1 MSTAVNAD
9 ATLPGGFDPAPGVL
23 RDDAPP
29 ASGHQRERLLA
40 LVLPPFVLGLLAIGV
55 WYFVSY
61 VLLDTRRRFLLQ
73 PPHLVFKNGFADTEV
88 LAELGHG
95 LWSSTQVAL
104 WGLGIAIVI
113 GFTLAVVMSQSKLIE
128 RAVFPYQVMLQ
139 ATPILAITPLIGFW
153 FGYGFNSRVF
163 VAALI
168 ALFPIVV
175 NTLFGLT
182 SAEQGMHDLLT
193 LHNASRLTRLSK
205 VMFPAAL
212 PAIFAGLRISAG
224 LSVIGAIVGDFFF
237 GQGDVG
243 IGQLLKRYA
252 NLLQGEQLLA
262 AVILSCLL
270 GVFVFVTFGWLNNRV
285 VGRWSTVARGS
296 TGARA
301 KMPSAR

>member
-1 MSTAVNAD
+1 VSAGITAD
-9 ATLPGGFDPAPGVL
+9 ATRSGGLDPVPGVL
-23 RDDAPP
+23 PDDAPP
-29 ASGHQRERLLA
+29 VRVRRREGLLS
-40 LVLPPFVLGLLAIGV
+40 LVLPPFVLGLMTIGV
-55 WYFVSY
+55 WYLVSY
-61 VLLDTRRRFLLQ
+61 VLLDAKRRFLLQ

-88 LAELGHG
+88 LSELGHA
-95 LWSSTQVAL
+95 LWSSSKVAL
-104 WGLGIAIVI
+104 WGLAIAIAI
-113 GFTLAVVMSQSKLIE
+113 GFTLAVIMSQSKLIE

-175 NTLFGLT
+175 FGLT

-193 LHNASRLTRLSK
+193 LHNAGRLTRLRK

-262 AVILSCLL
+262 AVIMSCLL
-270 GVFVFVTFGWLNNRV
+270 GVFVFVSFGWLNNRV
-285 VGRWSTVARGS
+285 VGRWSTVSRG
-296 TGARA
+296 
-301 KMPSAR
+301 K